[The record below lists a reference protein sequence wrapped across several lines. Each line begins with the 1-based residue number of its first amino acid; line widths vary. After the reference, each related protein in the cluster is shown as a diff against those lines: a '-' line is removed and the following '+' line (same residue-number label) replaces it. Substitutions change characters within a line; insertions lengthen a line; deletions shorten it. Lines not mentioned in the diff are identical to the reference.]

1 MEKGE
6 RELDEQ
12 QLEEVDGGI
21 EGLMF
26 GELPACECT
35 NCGHKQIM
43 PYPRMNVGDIAR
55 CPSCGMRAFRCVR
68 IEKVKQGI
76 PYGR

>member
-1 MEKGE
+1 MDTLVKGESVVEKDE

-12 QLEEVDGGI
+12 QLEEVDG
-21 EGLMF
+21 
-26 GELPACECT
+26 
-35 NCGHKQIM
+35 
-43 PYPRMNVGDIAR
+43 
-55 CPSCGMRAFRCVR
+55 GMRAFRCVR